1 MSDTVFNTLS
11 FWLKQNA
18 WFSIL
23 VKCLQT
29 IVSKFLSCLS
39 REICCKNTKLI
50 CLTVTLQDANSRQY
64 EFDRQ
69 QKTKKD
75 NLERKEKISAF
86 KKMENN

>member
-1 MSDTVFNTLS
+1 M
-11 FWLKQNA
+11 
-18 WFSIL
+18 
-23 VKCLQT
+23 
-29 IVSKFLSCLS
+29 
-39 REICCKNTKLI
+39 
-50 CLTVTLQDANSRQY
+50 TLQDANSRQY